1 MQGFN
6 VRLKVNSK
14 AIVAVTQD
22 ELSIDAQTKESYTKD
37 DAGVKKT
44 KVTGHDIT
52 FSVSALY
59 EEWGSSGS
67 ITALDRD
74 DIIALALKEGDN
86 ASVPFEYGPS
96 SGVIYTGKAIIT
108 GYKETTPADPTQDST
123 ISLTLKVDGA
133 MTLKSSS

>member
-22 ELSIDAQTKESYTKD
+22 ELNIDAQTKESYTKD

-52 FSVSALY
+52 FTVSALY
-59 EEWGSSGS
+59 EEVGSGS
-67 ITALDRD
+67 ITALYRD

-96 SGVIYTGKAIIT
+96 SGTVYTGKAIIT

-133 MTLKSSS
+133 MTPKSSS

>member
-59 EEWGSSGS
+59 EEAGSGTP
-67 ITALDRD
+67 TALDRD

-96 SGVIYTGKAIIT
+96 SGAIYTGKAIIT

>member
-22 ELSIDAQTKESYTKD
+22 ELNIDAQTKESYTKD
-37 DAGVKKT
+37 DAGVKRT

-52 FSVSALY
+52 FTVSALY
-59 EEWGSSGS
+59 EEAGSDAL
-67 ITALDRD
+67 TALDRD

-96 SGVIYTGKAIIT
+96 SGTVYTGKAIIT

-133 MTLKSSS
+133 MTPKSSS

>member
-22 ELSIDAQTKESYTKD
+22 ELNIDAQTKESYTKD
-37 DAGVKKT
+37 DAGVKRT

-52 FSVSALY
+52 FTVSALY
-59 EEWGSSGS
+59 EEVGSGS
-67 ITALDRD
+67 ITALYRD

-133 MTLKSSS
+133 MTPKSSS

>member
-22 ELSIDAQTKESYTKD
+22 ELNIDAQTKESYTKD
-37 DAGVKKT
+37 DAGVKRT

-52 FSVSALY
+52 FTVSALY
-59 EEWGSSGS
+59 EEAGSGGV
-67 ITALDRD
+67 TALDRD

-133 MTLKSSS
+133 MTLKSGS

>member
-22 ELSIDAQTKESYTKD
+22 ELNIDAQTKESYTKD
-37 DAGVKKT
+37 DAGVKRT

-52 FSVSALY
+52 FTVSALY
-59 EEWGSSGS
+59 EEAGAGS

-133 MTLKSSS
+133 MTLKSS

>member
-37 DAGVKKT
+37 DAGVKRT

-52 FSVSALY
+52 FTVSALY
-59 EEWGSSGS
+59 EEAGSGAL
-67 ITALDRD
+67 TALDRD

-96 SGVIYTGKAIIT
+96 SGAVYTGKAIIT

>member
-22 ELSIDAQTKESYTKD
+22 ELNIDAQTKESYTKD

-52 FSVSALY
+52 FTVSALY
-59 EEWGSSGS
+59 EEAGSGGLA
-67 ITALDRD
+67 ALDRD

-96 SGVIYTGKAIIT
+96 SGAIYTGKAIIT

>member
-37 DAGVKKT
+37 DAGVKRT

-52 FSVSALY
+52 FTVSALY
-59 EEWGSSGS
+59 EDAGSGS

-96 SGVIYTGKAIIT
+96 SGAIYTGKAIIT

-123 ISLTLKVDGA
+123 IGLTLKVDGA

>member
-6 VRLKVNSK
+6 VRLKVSSK

-22 ELSIDAQTKESYTKD
+22 ELNIDAQTKESYTKD
-37 DAGVKKT
+37 DAGVKRT

-52 FSVSALY
+52 FTVSALY
-59 EEWGSSGS
+59 EEAGSGS
-67 ITALDRD
+67 PTALDRD

-133 MTLKSSS
+133 MTLKSS

>member
-22 ELSIDAQTKESYTKD
+22 ELNIDAQTKESYTKD
-37 DAGVKKT
+37 DAGVKRT

-52 FSVSALY
+52 FTVSALY
-59 EEWGSSGS
+59 EAVGSGS
-67 ITALDRD
+67 ITALYRD

-96 SGVIYTGKAIIT
+96 SGTIYKGKAIIT

>member
-22 ELSIDAQTKESYTKD
+22 ELNIDAQTKESYTKD
-37 DAGVKKT
+37 DAGVKRT

-52 FSVSALY
+52 FTVSALY
-59 EEWGSSGS
+59 EEAGSGS
-67 ITALDRD
+67 LAALDRD

-96 SGVIYTGKAIIT
+96 SGVIYEGKAIIT

-133 MTLKSSS
+133 MTLKSS

>member
-22 ELSIDAQTKESYTKD
+22 ELNIDAQTKESYTKD
-37 DAGVKKT
+37 DAGVKRT

-52 FSVSALY
+52 FTVSALY
-59 EEWGSSGS
+59 EEVGSGS
-67 ITALDRD
+67 ITALYRD

-96 SGVIYTGKAIIT
+96 SGAIYTGKAIIT
-108 GYKETTPADPTQDST
+108 GYKETSPADPTQDST

>member
-52 FSVSALY
+52 FTVSALY
-59 EEWGSSGS
+59 EEAGSGGV
-67 ITALDRD
+67 TALDRD

-96 SGVIYTGKAIIT
+96 SGTVYTGKAIIT

-133 MTLKSSS
+133 MTPKSSS

>member
-37 DAGVKKT
+37 DAGVKRT

-52 FSVSALY
+52 FTVSALY
-59 EEWGSSGS
+59 EEAGSGAP
-67 ITALDRD
+67 TALDRD

-96 SGVIYTGKAIIT
+96 SGAIYTGKAIIT

>member
-22 ELSIDAQTKESYTKD
+22 ELNIDAQTKESYTKD
-37 DAGVKKT
+37 DAGVKRT

-52 FSVSALY
+52 FTVSALY
-59 EEWGSSGS
+59 EEAGSGS

-133 MTLKSSS
+133 MTPKSSS

>member
-37 DAGVKKT
+37 DAGVKRT

-52 FSVSALY
+52 FTVSALY
-59 EEWGSSGS
+59 EEVGSGS
-67 ITALDRD
+67 ITALYRD

-133 MTLKSSS
+133 MTLKSGS

>member
-22 ELSIDAQTKESYTKD
+22 ELNIDAQTKESYTKD
-37 DAGVKKT
+37 DAGVKRT

-52 FSVSALY
+52 FTVSALY
-59 EEWGSSGS
+59 EEAGSGAP
-67 ITALDRD
+67 TALDRD

-96 SGVIYTGKAIIT
+96 SGTVYTGKAIIT

-133 MTLKSSS
+133 MTPKSSS

>member
-22 ELSIDAQTKESYTKD
+22 ELNIDAQTKESYTKD
-37 DAGVKKT
+37 DAGVKRT

-52 FSVSALY
+52 FTVSALY
-59 EEWGSSGS
+59 EEAGSGDL
-67 ITALDRD
+67 TALDRD

-96 SGVIYTGKAIIT
+96 SGTVYTGKAIIT

-133 MTLKSSS
+133 MTPKSSS

>member
-22 ELSIDAQTKESYTKD
+22 ELNIDAQTKESYTKD
-37 DAGVKKT
+37 DAGVKRT

-52 FSVSALY
+52 FTVSALY
-59 EEWGSSGS
+59 EEVGSGS
-67 ITALDRD
+67 ITALYRD

-96 SGVIYTGKAIIT
+96 SGAIYTGKAIIT

-123 ISLTLKVDGA
+123 IGLTLKVDGA

>member
-22 ELSIDAQTKESYTKD
+22 ELNIDAQTKESYTKD

-52 FSVSALY
+52 FTVSALY
-59 EEWGSSGS
+59 EEVGSGS
-67 ITALDRD
+67 ITALYRD

-96 SGVIYTGKAIIT
+96 SGAIYTGKAIIT

>member
-22 ELSIDAQTKESYTKD
+22 ELNIDAQTKESYTKD
-37 DAGVKKT
+37 DAGVKRT

-52 FSVSALY
+52 FTVSALY
-59 EEWGSSGS
+59 EDAGSDGL
-67 ITALDRD
+67 TALDRD

-96 SGVIYTGKAIIT
+96 SGTIYTGKAIIT

>member
-22 ELSIDAQTKESYTKD
+22 ELNIDAQTKESYTKD
-37 DAGVKKT
+37 DAGVKRT

-52 FSVSALY
+52 FTVSALY
-59 EEWGSSGS
+59 EEAGSGS

-108 GYKETTPADPTQDST
+108 GYKETTPADPTQDSA
-123 ISLTLKVDGA
+123 IALTLKVDGA
-133 MTLKSSS
+133 MTLKSS

>member
-37 DAGVKKT
+37 DAGVKRT

-52 FSVSALY
+52 FTVSALY
-59 EEWGSSGS
+59 EEAGSGG

-96 SGVIYTGKAIIT
+96 SGAIYTGKAIIT

-123 ISLTLKVDGA
+123 LSLTLKVDGA
-133 MTLKSSS
+133 MTPKSSS

>member
-22 ELSIDAQTKESYTKD
+22 ELNIDAQTKESYTKD
-37 DAGVKKT
+37 DAGVKRT

-52 FSVSALY
+52 FTVSALY
-59 EEWGSSGS
+59 EDAGSDGL
-67 ITALDRD
+67 TALDRD

-96 SGVIYTGKAIIT
+96 SGTIYTGKAIIT

-133 MTLKSSS
+133 MTLKSS

>member
-22 ELSIDAQTKESYTKD
+22 ELNIDAQTKESYTKD
-37 DAGVKKT
+37 DAGVKRT

-52 FSVSALY
+52 FTVSALY
-59 EEWGSSGS
+59 EEAGSGS
-67 ITALDRD
+67 PTALDRD

-133 MTLKSSS
+133 MTLKSS

>member
-22 ELSIDAQTKESYTKD
+22 ELNIDAQTKESYTKD

-52 FSVSALY
+52 FTVSALY
-59 EEWGSSGS
+59 EEVGSGS
-67 ITALDRD
+67 ITALYRD

-96 SGVIYTGKAIIT
+96 SGTGYAGKAIIT

-133 MTLKSSS
+133 MTPKSSS

>member
-22 ELSIDAQTKESYTKD
+22 ELNIDAQTKESYTKD
-37 DAGVKKT
+37 DAGVKRT

-52 FSVSALY
+52 FTVSALY
-59 EEWGSSGS
+59 EEVGSGS
-67 ITALDRD
+67 ITALYRD

-96 SGVIYTGKAIIT
+96 SGTVYTGKAIIT

>member
-22 ELSIDAQTKESYTKD
+22 ELNIDAQTKESYTKD
-37 DAGVKKT
+37 DAGVKRT

-52 FSVSALY
+52 FTVSALY
-59 EEWGSSGS
+59 EEVGSGS

-96 SGVIYTGKAIIT
+96 SGTIYTGKAIIT

>member
-22 ELSIDAQTKESYTKD
+22 ELNIDAQTKESYTKD
-37 DAGVKKT
+37 DAGVKRT

-52 FSVSALY
+52 FTVSALY
-59 EEWGSSGS
+59 EEAGSGG

-123 ISLTLKVDGA
+123 LSLTLKVDGA
-133 MTLKSSS
+133 MTLKSS

>member
-22 ELSIDAQTKESYTKD
+22 ELNIDAQTKESYTKD
-37 DAGVKKT
+37 DAGVKRT
-44 KVTGHDIT
+44 KDTGNDIT
-52 FSVSALY
+52 FTVSALY
-59 EEWGSSGS
+59 EEVGSGS
-67 ITALDRD
+67 ITALYRD

-133 MTLKSSS
+133 MTPKSSS

>member
-22 ELSIDAQTKESYTKD
+22 ELNIDAQTKESYTKD

-59 EEWGSSGS
+59 EEAGSGGV
-67 ITALDRD
+67 TALDRD

-86 ASVPFEYGPS
+86 ASVTFEYGPS

-133 MTLKSSS
+133 MTPKSS

>member
-22 ELSIDAQTKESYTKD
+22 ELNIDAQTKESYTKD
-37 DAGVKKT
+37 DAGVKRT

-52 FSVSALY
+52 FTVSALY
-59 EEWGSSGS
+59 EEAGSDSL
-67 ITALDRD
+67 TALDRD

-96 SGVIYTGKAIIT
+96 SGTVYTGKAIIT

-123 ISLTLKVDGA
+123 LSLTLKVDGA
-133 MTLKSSS
+133 MTLKSS

>member
-6 VRLKVNSK
+6 VRLKVNSQ

-22 ELSIDAQTKESYTKD
+22 ELNIDAQTKESYTKD
-37 DAGVKKT
+37 DAGVKRT

-52 FSVSALY
+52 FTVSALY
-59 EEWGSSGS
+59 EEAGSGS
-67 ITALDRD
+67 LTALDRD

-96 SGVIYTGKAIIT
+96 SGTVYTGKAIIT

-133 MTLKSSS
+133 MTPKSS

>member
-37 DAGVKKT
+37 DAGVKRT

-52 FSVSALY
+52 FTVSALY
-59 EEWGSSGS
+59 EEAGSGGL
-67 ITALDRD
+67 TALDRD

-96 SGVIYTGKAIIT
+96 SGAIYTGKAIIT

-123 ISLTLKVDGA
+123 IGLTLKVDGA

>member
-14 AIVAVTQD
+14 AIIAVTQD
-22 ELSIDAQTKESYTKD
+22 ELNIDAQTKESYTKD
-37 DAGVKKT
+37 DAGVKRT

-52 FSVSALY
+52 FTVSALY
-59 EEWGSSGS
+59 EEVGSGS
-67 ITALDRD
+67 ITALYRD

-96 SGVIYTGKAIIT
+96 SGTVYTGKAIIT

-133 MTLKSSS
+133 MTPKSSS

>member
-22 ELSIDAQTKESYTKD
+22 ELNIDAQTKESYTKD
-37 DAGVKKT
+37 DAGVKRT

-52 FSVSALY
+52 FTVSALY
-59 EEWGSSGS
+59 EEVGSGS
-67 ITALDRD
+67 ITALYRD

-96 SGVIYTGKAIIT
+96 SGSIYTGKAIIT

-133 MTLKSSS
+133 MTPKSSS

>member
-14 AIVAVTQD
+14 AIFAVTQD

-52 FSVSALY
+52 ISVSALY
-59 EEWGSSGS
+59 EEVGSGS

>member
-14 AIVAVTQD
+14 VIIAVTQD
-22 ELSIDAQTKESYTKD
+22 ELNIDAQTKESYTKD
-37 DAGVKKT
+37 DAGVKRT

-52 FSVSALY
+52 FTVSALY
-59 EEWGSSGS
+59 EEVGSGS
-67 ITALDRD
+67 ITALYRD

-96 SGVIYTGKAIIT
+96 SGAIYTGKAIIT

-123 ISLTLKVDGA
+123 IGLTLKVDGA